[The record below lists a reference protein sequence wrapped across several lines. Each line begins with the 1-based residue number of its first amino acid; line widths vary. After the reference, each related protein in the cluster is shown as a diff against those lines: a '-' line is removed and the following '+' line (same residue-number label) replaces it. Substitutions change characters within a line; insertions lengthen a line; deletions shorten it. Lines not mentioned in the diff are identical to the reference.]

1 MRQNIFSRLQ
11 KFFNERKRLNG
22 VNYIIAKSEIKEK
35 LRAVSGSIL
44 PASKINLILAVL
56 NVLWLLLLHKD
67 GPNRN
72 AVDYRVFYS
81 EHNPNSR
88 ETEFIL
94 AILNVLW
101 LSQGKR
107 DHS

>member
-1 MRQNIFSRLQ
+1 MDYRVFYSEHN
-11 KFFNERKRLNG
+11 LN
-22 VNYIIAKSEIKEK
+22 SKETE
-35 LRAVSGSIL
+35 
-44 PASKINLILAVL
+44 LILAIL

-81 EHNPNSR
+81 EHDPNSR